1 MDAMAELPSVSGTPK
16 ERRINILLINP
27 NSTEYMTL
35 DCLKTIAPSLP
46 PDVTVH
52 GFTAPHPA
60 PTAIES
66 QTDAVLST
74 AACIRAIQP
83 IADHYDAFLVACF
96 RDHPLI
102 TSLREEFSQPV
113 LGIMEAAMYA
123 ARMLG
128 DKMGIICTSDRSVMA
143 HSRTVSAYGFSDYFA
158 GCESTKL
165 GVLELDSKPK
175 EEVKANLAEKFGRLV
190 EDKGAD
196 CVLLGCAGMTEFR
209 NDCEEASLK
218 ETGTVILDGVT
229 IGVQFLVGL
238 VREDLVT
245 SKSGAYRSSAIDR
258 LKRNQSWL

>member
-1 MDAMAELPSVSGTPK
+1 MDAVLPNVSGLP
-16 ERRINILLINP
+16 RDGRINVLLINP
-27 NSTEYMTL
+27 NSTEHMTMA
-35 DCLKTIAPSLP
+35 CLNAIRPSLS

-60 PTAIES
+60 PSAIES

-74 AACIRAIQP
+74 ADCIRAISD
-83 IADHYDAFLVACF
+83 IDVGGYDAFLVACF

-102 TSLREEFSQPV
+102 SALKEEYPHPV

-128 DKMGIICTSDRSVMA
+128 GKMGIICTSDRSVMA

-158 GCESTKL
+158 GCESAQL

-175 EEVKANLAEKFGRLV
+175 EDVYANIIQKLRRLV
-190 EDKGAD
+190 DDKKAD
-196 CVLLGCAGMTEFR
+196 CVLLGCAGMAEMRKACEDALLETEVR
-209 NDCEEASLK
+209 
-218 ETGTVILDGVT
+218 VLDGVT

-238 VREDLVT
+238 VRENLQT
-245 SKSGAYRSSAIDR
+245 AKSGVYRWSWQDR
-258 LKRNQSWL
+258 HKRRQGWF

>member
-1 MDAMAELPSVSGTPK
+1 
-16 ERRINILLINP
+16 
-27 NSTEYMTL
+27 
-35 DCLKTIAPSLP
+35 
-46 PDVTVH
+46 
-52 GFTAPHPA
+52 
-60 PTAIES
+60 
-66 QTDAVLST
+66 
-74 AACIRAIQP
+74 
-83 IADHYDAFLVACF
+83 
-96 RDHPLI
+96 
-102 TSLREEFSQPV
+102 
-113 LGIMEAAMYA
+113 MYA

-143 HSRTVSAYGFSDYFA
+143 HSRTVSAYGFSDYFV

-175 EEVKANLAEKFGRLV
+175 EEVKANLAEKLRRLV

-209 NDCEEASLK
+209 DNCKEASLK
-218 ETGTVILDGVT
+218 GTGAVILDGVT

-245 SKSGAYRSSAIDR
+245 AKSGAYRSSAIDR